1 MKKFI
6 LISIIG
12 LLFSGLAAGCGA
24 NNDDMN
30 EQGMNTTGNDN
41 ALKRVGYDQ
50 EKPRDSMDINDPG
63 TRDTVR
69 ENYSISN
76 EAADRV
82 ADLNEVSRAYVL
94 TTERSAYVAAVFE
107 NGENG
112 EVSKEMKDKIANQIR
127 KVDAGIKDVY
137 VTTNPDFVDRMRN
150 YADKAEGGKP
160 IEGIGEELTDA
171 LQRVFP
177 DRR

>member
-6 LISIIG
+6 VISIIG
-12 LLFSGLAAGCGA
+12 LLFSGMAAGCGT

-30 EQGMNTTGNDN
+30 EQGMNTGNDN

-112 EVSKEMKDKIANQIR
+112 QVSNEMEDKIANQIR
-127 KVDAGIKDVY
+127 KVDPGIKDVY

>member
-12 LLFSGLAAGCGA
+12 LLFSGMAAGCGM

-30 EQGMNTTGNDN
+30 EQGMNTGTDND
-41 ALKRVGYDQ
+41 LKRVGYDQ
-50 EKPRDSMDINDPG
+50 EEPRDAMDINDPG

-112 EVSKEMKDKIANQIR
+112 QVSNEMKDKIAKQIR

-160 IEGIGEELTDA
+160 VEGFGEELTDA

>member
-12 LLFSGLAAGCGA
+12 LLFSGMAAGCGT

-30 EQGMNTTGNDN
+30 EQGMNTGNDN

-50 EKPRDSMDINDPG
+50 EEPRDSRDINDPG

-160 IEGIGEELTDA
+160 VEGFGEELTDA

>member
-12 LLFSGLAAGCGA
+12 LLFSGMAAGCGT

-30 EQGMNTTGNDN
+30 EQGMNTGNDN
-41 ALKRVGYDQ
+41 ALKQVGYDQ
-50 EKPRDSMDINDPG
+50 EEPRDSRDINDPG

-112 EVSKEMKDKIANQIR
+112 QVSNEMKDKIANQIR

-160 IEGIGEELTDA
+160 IEGFGEELTDA